1 MTGDTHGA
9 GALPLPRMFDL
20 TGKTALIT
28 GAGQGLGAEMAAAL
42 AEAGAHLALLDRD
55 EATLA
60 ETAATISGAEV
71 LPLTADVTDAAA
83 MEAAV
88 AQTVARF
95 GTLDIVIPNAGI
107 SEAQPGRLHE
117 MPRED
122 WDRVTAVNLDGVY
135 NTVRPALGQMVSQ
148 GSGKVIMIG
157 SMFGIVAAAGIFPRP
172 AYAAAKGA
180 VVSLTREL
188 ALEYASLGIQ
198 VNAIIPGFFR
208 TKTRPRSPEHAQQM
222 ADYTPMGRL
231 AEAAEIRGTVVYLA
245 SSATD
250 YMTGNMLVIDGGILA
265 R

>member
-1 MTGDTHGA
+1 MT
-9 GALPLPRMFDL
+9 LPRMFDL
-20 TGKTALIT
+20 TGKVALIT
-28 GAGQGLGAEMAAAL
+28 GAGQGLGAEMAGAL
-42 AEAGAHLALLDRD
+42 AEAGARLALLDRD
-55 EATLA
+55 PGSLAEIEDALTGTETLA
-60 ETAATISGAEV
+60 IR
-71 LPLTADVTDAAA
+71 ADVTDAAA
-83 MEAAV
+83 MEEAV
-88 AQTVARF
+88 SRTVARF
-95 GTLDIVIPNAGI
+95 GRLDMVIPNAGI

-122 WDRVTAVNLDGVY
+122 WDRVTSVNLDGVY
-135 NTVRPALGQMVSQ
+135 NTVRPALGQMVEQ

-157 SMFGIVAAAGIFPRP
+157 SMFGLVAAAGIFPRP

-188 ALEYASLGIQ
+188 ALEYAPLGIQ

-208 TKTRPRSPEHAQQM
+208 TKTRPRSAEHARQM

-231 AEAAEIRGTVVYLA
+231 AEACEIRGSVVYLA